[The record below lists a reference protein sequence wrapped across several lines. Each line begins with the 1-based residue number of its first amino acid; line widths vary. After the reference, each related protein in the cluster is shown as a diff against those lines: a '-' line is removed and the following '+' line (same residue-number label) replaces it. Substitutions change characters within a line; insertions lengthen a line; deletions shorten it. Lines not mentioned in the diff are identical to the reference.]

1 MAETQYINKVIVN
14 GQTKIDLT
22 SDTVDPSH
30 LLSGFTAHDKSGAPI
45 EGTCAFDSNTQD
57 GTATAPEILNGKTA
71 YVKGSKV
78 TGTMQNRGSVS
89 GEISD
94 INEPYTIPQG
104 YHDGA
109 GTVDIDDAE
118 KEKIIPENI
127 REGISILGVE
137 GTMSGTEG
145 AKAQSK
151 TVTPTFS
158 EQVITPDTG
167 SGYNYLAQVT
177 VNAIPVQETEG
188 ENGGLTLT
196 VG

>member
-1 MAETQYINKVIVN
+1 MSQYINKVIVN
-14 GQTKIDLT
+14 GQTKMDLT
-22 SDTVDPSH
+22 SDTVDAAH
-30 LLSGFTAHDKSGAPI
+30 LLKGYTAHDKSGAPI
-45 EGTCAFDSNTQD
+45 EGTCSFNADTSD
-57 GTATAPEILNGKTA
+57 GTATAPEILTGKIA
-71 YVKGSKV
+71 YSKGSKI
-78 TGTMQNRGSVS
+78 TGSMPNRGSVA
-89 GEISD
+89 GEISVL
-94 INEPYTIPQG
+94 ETPYTIPQG

-109 GTVDIDDAE
+109 GTVDIAEAE

-137 GTMSGTEG
+137 GSMSGTEG

-151 TVTPTFS
+151 TVTPTFAQ
-158 EQVITPDTG
+158 QVITPDSS

-196 VG
+196 IG

>member
-1 MAETQYINKVIVN
+1 MSQYINKVIVN
-14 GQTKIDLT
+14 GQTKMDLT
-22 SDTVDPSH
+22 SDTVDAAH
-30 LLSGFTAHDKSGAPI
+30 LLKGYTAHDKSGAPI
-45 EGTCAFDSNTQD
+45 EGTCSFNADTSD
-57 GTATAPEILNGKTA
+57 GTATAPEILTGKIA
-71 YVKGSKV
+71 YSKGSKI
-78 TGTMQNRGSVS
+78 TGSMPNRGSVA
-89 GEISD
+89 GKISVLKT
-94 INEPYTIPQG
+94 PYTIPQG

-109 GTVDIDDAE
+109 GTVDIAEAE

-137 GTMSGTEG
+137 GSMSGTEG

-151 TVTPTFS
+151 TVTPTFAQ
-158 EQVITPDTG
+158 QVITPDSS

-196 VG
+196 IG